1 MLRLKDENNKRLNA
15 CVHHN
20 ACSLDVN
27 VNQTHEIDLWSIA
40 AKFCVKII
48 QKHNDEEMKIIIVQ
62 KV

>member
-1 MLRLKDENNKRLNA
+1 MLRLKDENNKRL
-15 CVHHN
+15 N